1 MYCAEGS
8 KPAFSRRLAL
18 FYNFPTEAG
27 VEQTEWIDIR
37 PTASPIHGGAVEF
50 NISGTGT
57 NYIDLQRTRLYVRLR
72 LLHEDGSILNEKE
85 KVALI
90 NLPLHSMWNQVDI
103 SLQQQIITSSV
114 SNNYAYKAYID
125 MLLKHGTLT
134 NDPECQT
141 QLYNQDNAG
150 SFDDADP
157 ITGSNLG
164 LYIRSTFTEGSKSLD
179 LEGPIFPDIC
189 QQERFVINGV
199 QVGIKLWPARETFC
213 LMSSESA
220 VRYKLQIEDC
230 VLKCCYVKIN
240 PGVILGHSEVLL
252 KQPAI
257 YPLRRSDLK
266 CFTIAAGQFHMNI
279 DDVFQG
285 DIPESL
291 VVGLV
296 SSRAYSGDYTLN
308 PYNFQHFNCN
318 FAAFYV
324 DGKSVPTN
332 PIEPNY
338 SKGTYISA
346 YLSLFSGKRT
356 NTTAHQFSL
365 SREDYARGYCLYMF
379 DVNSTYD
386 SENNLPLL
394 RKGHTRLQF
403 KFDTALQE
411 AVTCICYAYFPSV
424 LKINAARNV
433 EAK

>member
-18 FYNFPTEAG
+18 FHNFPTEAG

-37 PTASPIHGGAVEF
+37 PTASPVHGGAIEF

-57 NYIDLQRTRLYVRLR
+57 NYIDLQRTRLYLRLR

-125 MLLKHGTLT
+125 MLLKHGTLP

-164 LYIRSTFTEGSKSLD
+164 LYIRSAFTEGSKSLD
-179 LEGPIFPDIC
+179 LEGPIFTDIY

-220 VRYKLQIEDC
+220 VRYK
-230 VLKCCYVKIN
+230 
-240 PGVILGHSEVLL
+240 
-252 KQPAI
+252 PA
-257 YPLRRSDLK
+257 S
-266 CFTIAAGQFHMNI
+266 
-279 DDVFQG
+279 
-285 DIPESL
+285 
-291 VVGLV
+291 
-296 SSRAYSGDYTLN
+296 
-308 PYNFQHFNCN
+308 
-318 FAAFYV
+318 
-324 DGKSVPTN
+324 
-332 PIEPNY
+332 
-338 SKGTYISA
+338 
-346 YLSLFSGKRT
+346 
-356 NTTAHQFSL
+356 
-365 SREDYARGYCLYMF
+365 
-379 DVNSTYD
+379 
-386 SENNLPLL
+386 
-394 RKGHTRLQF
+394 
-403 KFDTALQE
+403 
-411 AVTCICYAYFPSV
+411 
-424 LKINAARNV
+424 
-433 EAK
+433 